1 MNTPSPDV
9 LVALAVS
16 VIMLIAIKVI
26 TKRDERNG
34 KY

>member
-1 MNTPSPDV
+1 MNNPSPDV